1 MYYVNLAS
9 KSSSTMEALGTSLVV
24 NDPLLHPAVISVE
37 VMIVPRDVTIGTFT
51 ITPHQSPFSVSF
63 VYRLESSVVRN
74 FDVRSWI
81 PETPTLIILTSGKDF
96 KVNFKYNG
104 GESQE
109 KKMEN
114 EGRHQFDAFYNTFE
128 HPKVRFH

>member
-9 KSSSTMEALGTSLVV
+9 KSSSTREALGTSLVV

-81 PETPTLIILTSGKDF
+81 PETPTLIILTSGLI
-96 KVNFKYNG
+96 KVG
-104 GESQE
+104 T
-109 KKMEN
+109 
-114 EGRHQFDAFYNTFE
+114 GRNLE
-128 HPKVRFH
+128 ILEILK